1 MKKLRVHWVAVL
13 AVMAG
18 FLLTPGRRIAEKSA
32 PTGGSAT
39 TNTLLWKISGN
50 HIAQPSYLFGT
61 MHLLCAA
68 DAKLSDS
75 LKYVIRFCD
84 EIYFEINLDDM
95 TGMIQSLK
103 YMRMNNDKKLS
114 DLLNENDYQKVKT
127 YFDKQGSLLPFSM
140 LERFKPLLISSLIEE
155 SGLDCTA
162 TNGMEL
168 VIQREA
174 HVQSKKIRG
183 LETAEFQAGLFDSI
197 PYEQQAR
204 DLVNYIDSSES
215 YKKNTRALVETYR
228 QQDLDKIDEL
238 TRTTDAGMTNYLD
251 LLLYQRNR
259 KWADSLNVL
268 LGSRPLLIAV
278 GAGHL
283 PGDQGLIN
291 LLKKKGFEL
300 TPVKN

>member
-1 MKKLRVHWVAVL
+1 MKRIYLHWVPVL
-13 AVMAG
+13 TILAG
-18 FLLTPGRRIAEKSA
+18 FLLTPGRRELEKIH
-32 PTGGSAT
+32 T
-39 TNTLLWKISGN
+39 TDNPPLANTLLWKISGHN
-50 HIAQPSYLFGT
+50 ISHPSYLFGT

-68 DAKLSDS
+68 DANLSDS
-75 LKYVIRFCD
+75 LKNAIHSCD

-95 TGMIQSLK
+95 SGIMQSLRF
-103 YMRMNNDKKLS
+103 MRMSDNKKLS
-114 DLLNENDYQKVKT
+114 DLLNDNDYQKVKT
-127 YFDKQGSLLPFSM
+127 YFDKQGSILPFSM

-155 SGLDCTA
+155 SGLGCTT

-174 HVQSKKIRG
+174 HVQLKKIRG

-215 YKKNTRALVETYR
+215 YKKNTQELVETYR
-228 QQDLDKIDEL
+228 AQDLEKIDAL
-238 TRTTDAGMTNYLD
+238 TRTADAGMTSYLD

-259 KWADSLNVL
+259 KWVDSLNVL
-268 LGSRPLLIAV
+268 LGNKPLLIAV
-278 GAGHL
+278 GAAHL